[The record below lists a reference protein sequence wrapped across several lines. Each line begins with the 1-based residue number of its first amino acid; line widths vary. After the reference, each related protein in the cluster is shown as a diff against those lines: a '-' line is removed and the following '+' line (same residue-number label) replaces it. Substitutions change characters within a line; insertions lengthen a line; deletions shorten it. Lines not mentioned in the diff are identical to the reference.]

1 MGKALLAHKMQV
13 MYNLC
18 SRFTNVRLA
27 GEVAPGDAT
36 IAVIAE
42 SPADIDAF
50 PPSGML
56 AIEGERIAYA
66 VHTRDAFTGCVRG
79 AGRTKPGHHPAGLLL
94 CNSEALKQDIL
105 KVKDS
110 PNLWGY
116 WLVDD
121 CRPFEGDCLKEMVR
135 VMRQRPPPR
144 WETEPPRDCDGHR
157 RLVGDGELLA
167 GHLRRTRGLPLP
179 LPQRQAEQEH
189 PAGVDLH
196 HAPGQVPAAR
206 HRADR
211 YPPVVPGAGG
221 RAQHHADAGAGARGR
236 PGLPGAGGGGLRV
249 LHLPLARPQRRTARL

>member
-1 MGKALLAHKMQV
+1 MRKVIIALGAALLCAARMPAFAVDLTVYGQPPLGAFGIESAEHVEACSKLGMNLLFTYSAAHDKQFLDMSDPMGKALLAHKMQV

-66 VHTRDAFTGCVRG
+66 AHTRDAFTGCVRG

-135 VMRQRPPPR
+135 VMRATTAAPM
-144 WETEPPRDCDGHR
+144 GN
-157 RLVGDGELLA
+157 
-167 GHLRRTRGLPLP
+167 RT
-179 LPQRQAEQEH
+179 
-189 PAGVDLH
+189 
-196 HAPGQVPAAR
+196 
-206 HRADR
+206 
-211 YPPVVPGAGG
+211 
-221 RAQHHADAGAGARGR
+221 
-236 PGLPGAGGGGLRV
+236 
-249 LHLPLARPQRRTARL
+249 TT